1 MSYII
6 WSQARPRP
14 FTLVQKIS
22 AFTPVKVSTCVFLIA
37 CLSLSA
43 WTQWRLHAV
52 DSSPSKTVYTCLKS
66 PLLHPSKFIHGTSQ
80 CQRRPVTLGP
90 MAAARG
96 GIKPVQGRLHLSKIS
111 DFTPVQK
118 SHSLHLWKIS
128 GVGSCKA
135 PKCNIG
141 EKFLLNIRFL
151 LRRSSFSASHYNKNV
166 SHKNLLYFLLNVGE
180 LIAPP
185 K

>member
-1 MSYII
+1 VSYII

-14 FTLVQKIS
+14 FTLVPKIS

-128 GVGSCKA
+128 GHTCPSFMPEGPWSHERKPS
-135 PKCNIG
+135 PKCRNVYG
-141 EKFLLNIRFL
+141 RWPHLL
-151 LRRSSFSASHYNKNV
+151 
-166 SHKNLLYFLLNVGE
+166 
-180 LIAPP
+180 
-185 K
+185 